1 MSVGR
6 LAVMAPRPD
15 RPDILPKLC
24 HSSTFRSELK
34 DQVGDRVTTR
44 KCTKIVSKS
53 NTASAGDGCGRITP
67 NMKASVLQFIKEA
80 TILTRPSTPPRGP
93 SGRRVTSLRSLEAR
107 LIENLITQWPYGRL
121 EMLNNRKIMSDS
133 QKEVLYW
140 PLASTS
146 AWVDRKLQLG
156 LTEEFCWS

>member
-24 HSSTFRSELK
+24 HSSTFRSELT

-80 TILTRPSTPPRGP
+80 TILTKHTAPGTLWHEGDKFE
-93 SGRRVTSLRSLEAR
+93 VIRS
-107 LIENLITQWPYGRL
+107 
-121 EMLNNRKIMSDS
+121 
-133 QKEVLYW
+133 
-140 PLASTS
+140 
-146 AWVDRKLQLG
+146 
-156 LTEEFCWS
+156 